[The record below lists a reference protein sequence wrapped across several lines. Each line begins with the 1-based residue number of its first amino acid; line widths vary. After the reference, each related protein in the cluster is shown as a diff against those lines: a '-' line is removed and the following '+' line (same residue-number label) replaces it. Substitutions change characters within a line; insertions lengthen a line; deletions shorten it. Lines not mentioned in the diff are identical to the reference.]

1 LPQKKKSSCV
11 FSQRSLVLCTY
22 IFIVYIDPFGILPSV
37 CLTRCRFDFTLLQV
51 DVIIIKCHNY
61 HNWAVHCW
69 GSTLLLCVCMFWVF
83 PSVPSLCLFVL
94 TYRDARLEK
103 DTRPTRVYSDKGKLA
118 LCLNSCVQT
127 SDGSFF
133 IHHIEEP
140 LCLGPV

>member
-83 PSVPSLCLFVL
+83 PSVPSHCVYLYSHTGTHVWKKTQDPHVFTVIRGSLLFAW
-94 TYRDARLEK
+94 THAFRLQME
-103 DTRPTRVYSDKGKLA
+103 VSL
-118 LCLNSCVQT
+118 
-127 SDGSFF
+127 F
-133 IHHIEEP
+133 IT
-140 LCLGPV
+140 